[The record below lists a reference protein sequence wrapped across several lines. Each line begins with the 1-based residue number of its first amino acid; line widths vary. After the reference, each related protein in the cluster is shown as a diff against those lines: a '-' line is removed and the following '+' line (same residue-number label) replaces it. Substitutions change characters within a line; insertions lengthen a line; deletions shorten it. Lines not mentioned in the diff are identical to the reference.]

1 MVQRRAIF
9 CDMVFQN
16 ELTFRLSS
24 GNLLITSV
32 SVSDA
37 PRLSLLVSQSRYS
50 ISRLFFRSF
59 VEPAQREMMLATT
72 GARYLRRRSRRH
84 DQNGYFVHSTEQ

>member
-1 MVQRRAIF
+1 MVQQRAIF

-16 ELTFRLSS
+16 GVTFRLSLGKLLVTS
-24 GNLLITSV
+24 G

-37 PRLSLLVSQSRYS
+37 PRLSLSGQSRYG

-59 VEPAQREMMLATT
+59 VEPAAREMLLATT

-84 DQNGYFVHSTEQ
+84 DQNGHYVYSTEG

>member
-9 CDMVFQN
+9 CGMVFQN

-24 GNLLITSV
+24 GNLATHISQCLGRFSV
-32 SVSDA
+32 V
-37 PRLSLLVSQSRYS
+37 PLVSQSRYS

-59 VEPAQREMMLATT
+59 VEPAQREMDASDYRCSIPAEKEQE
-72 GARYLRRRSRRH
+72 ARS
-84 DQNGYFVHSTEQ
+84 

>member
-24 GNLLITSV
+24 GTLLITSV

-37 PRLSLLVSQSRYS
+37 PRSLVSQSRYGL
-50 ISRLFFRSF
+50 SRLFFRSF